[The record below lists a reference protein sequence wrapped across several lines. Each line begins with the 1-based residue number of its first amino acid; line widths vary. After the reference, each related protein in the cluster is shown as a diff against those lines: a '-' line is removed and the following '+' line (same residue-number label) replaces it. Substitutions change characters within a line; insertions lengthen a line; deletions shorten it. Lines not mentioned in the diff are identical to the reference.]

1 MSSIT
6 SLFGGSLAKRN
17 CIGANNAPVSALYD
31 YPDKMGSRY
40 NLIGSIGYAYNII
53 DIAYSGSIYALIL
66 RDNILYT
73 STDGLTKTAR
83 TVTGLVSP
91 ISLSYANGFF
101 LLCGLGASSVCYYW
115 KSTDGISWGSALSLP
130 ATGSI
135 SSSII
140 ASASTH
146 MFIANTS
153 NQNIYQTSN
162 GTTWTNITS
171 KIVQDNPYY
180 WGVPNPITS
189 ETIGAY
195 TFIYS
200 VTSAANQNGANAL
213 IKYITTDSITYTNI
227 VSKFFI
233 GVIYYN
239 GLYYCFE
246 SPLQI
251 AVNTGGASTPNVY
264 STSDF
269 TNYTLVR
276 TFIPADGIQYPVI
289 YDYSINTSIMNGQ
302 SFWSMLAASNTANS
316 VPKFI
321 KIENKFIG
329 AIIYSSPDQIQS
341 VSQISMASVSDV
353 KSDKLMIKNQ
363 FNALEYLGNGNAG
376 IYLGM
381 VFAKVK
387 MGDFYFTKSSNP
399 TSYGMFAYQIT
410 QQETYYP

>member
-17 CIGANNAPVSALYD
+17 CIGADNAPVSALYD

-40 NLIGSIGYAYNII
+40 LAVCGTYGYNII

-130 ATGSI
+130 EAGSI
-135 SSSII
+135 QSSII

-162 GTTWTNITS
+162 GTSWTNITS
-171 KIVQDNPYY
+171 KIVQTQAYY
-180 WGVPNPITS
+180 YACLNPITS
-189 ETIGAY
+189 ETIGSY
-195 TFIYS
+195 TFIYDTIS
-200 VTSAANQNGANAL
+200 GNTNTR

-227 VSKFFI
+227 AARNFI
-233 GVIYYN
+233 AIIYYN

-246 SPLQI
+246 SPIQT
-251 AVNTGGASTPNVY
+251 AGDASNPNVY

-269 TNYTLVR
+269 TTYTLVR
-276 TFIPADGIQYPVI
+276 GFIPWDAIQYPVI
-289 YDYSINTSIMNGQ
+289 SDYTTNTSIMNGQ
-302 SFWSMLAASNTANS
+302 SFWNMVYTTGQINS
-316 VPKFI
+316 ICKVV
-321 KIENKFIG
+321 KIENKLLG
-329 AIIYSSPDQIQS
+329 AAIYSSPVTSQSLIQS
-341 VSQISMASVSDV
+341 SMAFVSDV
-353 KSDKLMIKNQ
+353 KSDKLLVKGL
-363 FNALEYLGNGNAG
+363 FNSLEYSGGTSSG
-376 IYLGM
+376 VYLGM

-387 MGDFYFTKSSNP
+387 MGDYYFTKTASP
-399 TSYGMFAYQIT
+399 TNWGMVVYQIT